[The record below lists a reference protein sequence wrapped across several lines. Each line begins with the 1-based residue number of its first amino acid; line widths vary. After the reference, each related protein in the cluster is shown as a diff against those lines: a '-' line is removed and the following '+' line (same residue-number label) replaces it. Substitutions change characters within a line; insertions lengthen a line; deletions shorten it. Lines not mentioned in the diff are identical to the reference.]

1 VAVPKTVTVFDVVP
15 SPTAPVTHL
24 AVVCAPGMYGTVA
37 NGDLSFV
44 SSLAF
49 EVGGLVHVAINAMAY
64 TGNSVGSSKVFRAT
78 VHGKSFSL

>member
-1 VAVPKTVTVFDVVP
+1 MAIPKTMAFLDVV
-15 SPTAPVTHL
+15 SSLTAPIAHL
-24 AVVCAPGMYGTVA
+24 AIVLAPSMKGAVA

-49 EVGGLVHVAINAMAY
+49 EVGGLVHVVINAMAY